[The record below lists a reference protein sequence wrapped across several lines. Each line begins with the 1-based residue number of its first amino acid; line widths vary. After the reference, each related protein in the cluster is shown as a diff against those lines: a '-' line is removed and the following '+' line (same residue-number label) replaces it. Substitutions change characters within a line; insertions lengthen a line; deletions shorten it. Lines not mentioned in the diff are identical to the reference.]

1 MRRIYPVLTCLVLA
15 LSAPGAGAAELG
27 ADLGGLL
34 AYAHEHNPDLRQ
46 RTLEAEAAHAGAP
59 AASAL
64 PDPSFQVELMDVG
77 NAASGGSAS
86 LLPGQVGTTRYL
98 ITQPLPFYGKRDLRG
113 RAAESKATQSDAS
126 RDAAQLEIESGIKT
140 AYARYY
146 QATGQA
152 RILTETR
159 QLYDGLE
166 KVVLTRYGVG
176 LVPQQDAIQIQSEVT
191 AVQVDLI
198 DAERKRREAM
208 AALNALLARDAE
220 ASLAEPQGLPRPN
233 GKLTL
238 DGLRT
243 ALLDHSPDLARDQAA
258 IEMARADQALTLRD
272 RYPDFDLG
280 VRDSR
285 PKNGTQS
292 WDVMLTMTIPLQ
304 QSARRSR
311 EAESGYKMEAAQV
324 AREATR
330 AKLVGRLGQALAGYE
345 GSRDQA
351 TMLRGTLLPQSRAN
365 LKAAQAGYETGQV
378 NFNTLIQAERQILK
392 TRLDL
397 LNAETET
404 AVRLSELEQLTG
416 SAL

>member
-1 MRRIYPVLTCLVLA
+1 
-15 LSAPGAGAAELG
+15 
-27 ADLGGLL
+27 
-34 AYAHEHNPDLRQ
+34 
-46 RTLEAEAAHAGAP
+46 
-59 AASAL
+59 
-64 PDPSFQVELMDVG
+64 
-77 NAASGGSAS
+77 
-86 LLPGQVGTTRYL
+86 
-98 ITQPLPFYGKRDLRG
+98 
-113 RAAESKATQSDAS
+113 
-126 RDAAQLEIESGIKT
+126 
-140 AYARYY
+140 
-146 QATGQA
+146 
-152 RILTETR
+152 
-159 QLYDGLE
+159 
-166 KVVLTRYGVG
+166 
-176 LVPQQDAIQIQSEVT
+176 
-191 AVQVDLI
+191 
-198 DAERKRREAM
+198 
-208 AALNALLARDAE
+208 
-220 ASLAEPQGLPRPN
+220 
-233 GKLTL
+233 
-238 DGLRT
+238 LRT